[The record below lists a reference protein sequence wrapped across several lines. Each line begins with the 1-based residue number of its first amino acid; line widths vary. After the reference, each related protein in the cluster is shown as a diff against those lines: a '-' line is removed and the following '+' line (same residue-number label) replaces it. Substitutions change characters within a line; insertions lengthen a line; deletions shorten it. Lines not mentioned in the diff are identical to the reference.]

1 MTAERTAALGGER
14 TVPTPDPIAR
24 EYLILALRIGQRI
37 DGLIDGY
44 FGPAD
49 LKAQVDTEQL
59 RRPERLV
66 ADAVALQQRV
76 AEDVPAA
83 DRRDWLRRQLVALE
97 THARSL
103 GGERL
108 PYREE
113 LGRLFDWAPARRDEA
128 QFANAAARLD
138 VLLPGANPLVDRLAA
153 WDAGLV
159 LPEAV
164 LADVVAW
171 LVARFREQ
179 ARATFGLP
187 DGESFRTAFV
197 RNRPWSG
204 YNWYEGGLRSRFDLN
219 LDLPV
224 RAPAL
229 IHVVAH
235 ETYPGHH
242 LEHAWKEADLVERQG
257 RLEASVLLINA
268 PECVISEGLAD
279 LGHRF
284 AVAPADE
291 QALLAELL
299 QRAGVSALAGDDAA
313 SIADRALRL
322 AAARSALDEIAIN
335 AALMRHADGVEH
347 DTVLEYLVTV
357 GRMDPARA
365 AKRLEFIEHP
375 LWRSYVFVYDEGEA
389 LLAQWVDGVPEPER
403 AARFGRLLHEQL
415 TPSAIAAEIV
425 SARSAAE
432 PDPHRSPTSTVS
444 GRPTTR

>member
-1 MTAERTAALGGER
+1 MTAGRTAALGAER

-24 EYLILALRIGQRI
+24 DYLILALRIGQRI

-59 RRPERLV
+59 PGAERLV
-66 ADAVALQQRV
+66 ADAVTLRDRV
-76 AEDVPAA
+76 SDEVREA

-113 LGRLFDWAPARRDEA
+113 LERLFDWLPARRDEG
-128 QFANAAARLD
+128 QFAQAAERLD
-138 VLLPGANPLVDRLAA
+138 ALLPGADPLGDRLAA
-153 WDAGLV
+153 WDASLV
-159 LPEAV
+159 VPERV
-164 LADVVAW
+164 LSDVVAW

-187 DGESFRTAFV
+187 GGESFRTAFV

-242 LEHAWKEADLVERQG
+242 LEHAWKEADLVERQR

-268 PECVISEGLAD
+268 PECLISEGLAD

-284 AVAPADE
+284 AVPADE
-291 QALLAELL
+291 PALLAELL
-299 QRAGVSALAGDDAA
+299 ERAGVRALAGDDAA
-313 SIADRALRL
+313 SVAERALRL
-322 AAARSALDEIAIN
+322 AAARSVLDEIAIN
-335 AALMRHADGVEH
+335 AALMRHADGTDH
-347 DTVLEYLVTV
+347 DTVLEYLITV

-389 LLAQWVDGVPEPER
+389 LLTRWVNAVPEAER

-415 TPSAIAAEIV
+415 TPSAIAAEIA
-425 SARSAAE
+425 SAGIAAE
-432 PDPHRSPTSTVS
+432 PEADGTSTATVS
-444 GRPTTR
+444 APSTTP